1 MLTEADRSGQ
11 AHVTVM
17 HTEAPEEAKQ
27 FAASLKES
35 LGSVEILIM
44 DLVPAIITHAGP
56 GALAVGFF
64 TPAAQ
69 T

>member
-1 MLTEADRSGQ
+1 MLTEADRAGD

-17 HTEAPEEAKQ
+17 HAEAREEAEQ
-27 FAASLKES
+27 VAASLKES
-35 LGSVEILIM
+35 LGSSEILIM

-64 TPAAQ
+64 TPVI
-69 T
+69 